1 MVLER
6 HQHLNKIR
14 QQQLK
19 QLQDWVKQNPKQ
31 TAALVQHWLKLN
43 KRR

>member
-6 HQHLNKIR
+6 HQHINKIR

-31 TAALVQHWLKLN
+31 TAALVQRWLKLN

>member
-6 HQHLNKIR
+6 HQHLSKIR

-19 QLQDWVKQNPKQ
+19 QLQDWVKKNPKQ
-31 TAALVQHWLKLN
+31 TAALVQQWLRLN
-43 KRR
+43 KRG